1 MLGKTDAGY
10 SITLQSTVIYFVL
23 LFVWPD
29 AAAAD
34 SSKVRATDG
43 DHFWKAEINCADTR
57 SCGTDALSTNL
68 HTMTPIADSVD
79 PGWVFT
85 GIESHKVMSLECPA
99 GRAIIIDCEG
109 KFSAQLQTPQ
119 GSELCN
125 FRLFE
130 GQCNYDVQVDEISQL
145 SDSMIV
151 HTKFGDIR
159 VQGTQFL
166 VEVEPDGANIAVF
179 GGEVRTGWVNQSSLM
194 TGGKTRVLGANASI
208 KEGVVSDA
216 DIRRAAS
223 LMSSADAERPP
234 GNAPSARQA
243 FEKVREGLE
252 ARYQKLLRRNDDNEA
267 RLELKFEAAKGTKFR
282 HRPRYQKTPDPWCD
296 ASTRAEACYVR
307 AKDEPDY
314 P

>member
-234 GNAPSARQA
+234 GNAPRGWKRDIRNYSGGMTITRRGWSLSLKRRRGRNSGTVPVTRKRQTRGA
-243 FEKVREGLE
+243 MQVRGRKP
-252 ARYQKLLRRNDDNEA
+252 ATYGPKMKASRKQNA
-267 RLELKFEAAKGTKFR
+267 
-282 HRPRYQKTPDPWCD
+282 P
-296 ASTRAEACYVR
+296 STRGLR
-307 AKDEPDY
+307 
-314 P
+314 